1 MRPNIIFFL
10 VDGLR
15 AEQCFGKDKTSLTP
29 NIDSL
34 RKKGTYFTS
43 AFTSVD
49 GTILSLGTIFH
60 SLYPIKTGNR
70 NRLTLQK
77 NNLFDILI
85 KNGYETNGLVPDLK
99 GFAEYVN
106 YFENKNKTYAYWE
119 YEGKMDQ
126 FLLSTSS
133 AITDKIID
141 FLKSK
146 TSKKPW
152 FYYIHALTLHPL
164 KEYFASHKSEHNLLN
179 HGIKDFDNEKF
190 GAGLYER
197 TVSFIDH
204 ELGKILEYV
213 DLDNTILILTSDHGE
228 RIPYGDI
235 SGVDLEPKLESTVKF
250 GKKLLP
256 KSTHKTGGQF
266 LSKIRGSIGKQKL
279 NKSNEDLN
287 NFQKRSRDTYF
298 TLSLFDEML
307 RIPLFFVNNSIN
319 SRVIP
324 NFIRNV
330 DIFPTLCELVKI
342 NFDQQIHG
350 RSLVPIIQGN
360 KFEEKPAYLHTMP
373 YEKPHPT
380 DSVGIR
386 TSNYKYF
393 RSSHNPKENVN
404 LYDLKNDPFENNNI
418 AEINGELV
426 TQFERILMQI
436 QGDNF
441 TQDEDEENP
450 EELEKIEFELKK
462 MGYM

>member
-1 MRPNIIFFL
+1 MILLSNILFFL
-10 VDGLR
+10 IDGLR
-15 AEQCFGKDKTSLTP
+15 SDVCFDEKKTCSTPNLDSLKKNGVCFTQAFSSADGTFTSL
-29 NIDSL
+29 NSL
-34 RKKGTYFTS
+34 FSGHFPFRTGVRARK
-43 AFTSVD
+43 
-49 GTILSLGTIFH
+49 ILL
-60 SLYPIKTGNR
+60 K
-70 NRLTLQK
+70 K
-77 NNLFDILI
+77 NNFIEI
-85 KNGYETNGLVPDLK
+85 FAKEGYQINGLVPNLAS
-99 GFAEYVN
+99 FHPLIN
-106 YFENKNKTYAYWE
+106 YFKNNDNIFKTDPPVE
-119 YEGKMDQ
+119 S
-126 FLLSTSS
+126 LSTGL
-133 AITDKIID
+133 TNKIID

-146 TSKKPW
+146 ASKTPW
-152 FYYIHALTLHPL
+152 LYYIHLFDLHPI
-164 KEYFASHKSEHNLLN
+164 KEKNILP
-179 HGIKDFDNEKF
+179 GIEDFNSKKF
-190 GAGLYER
+190 GSSLYER
-197 TVSFIDH
+197 DVSYIDH
-204 ELGKILEYV
+204 ELGKIFEHV
-213 DLDNTILILTSDHGE
+213 DFDNTILILTSDHGE

-279 NKSNEDLN
+279 NKSNEDLD

-324 NFIRNV
+324 NLIRNV

-418 AEINGELV
+418 AETNEELV
-426 TQFERILMQI
+426 ERFEQTLIEMQK
-436 QGDNF
+436 DNF
-441 TQDEDEENP
+441 SQDEDEENP
-450 EELEKIEFELKK
+450 EEQQKIEFELKK
-462 MGYM
+462 MGYI

>member
-1 MRPNIIFFL
+1 MKPNILFIL
-10 VDGLR
+10 IDGLR
-15 AEQCFGKDKTSLTP
+15 ADQCFGKRTCKTP
-29 NIDSL
+29 NIDL
-34 RKKGTYFTS
+34 LKKNGVCFTQANSSTDGTFTS
-43 AFTSVD
+43 LNSLFTANFPFRT
-49 GTILSLGTIFH
+49 GIRARKILLKENNFLDIF
-60 SLYPIKTGNR
+60 S
-70 NRLTLQK
+70 
-77 NNLFDILI
+77 
-85 KNGYETNGLVPDLK
+85 KNGYEINGLVPNMTSFHQLI
-99 GFAEYVN
+99 N
-106 YFENKNKTYAYWE
+106 YFENDDKTYNYFE
-119 YEGKMDQ
+119 NDDKTSGNSVSTES
-126 FLLSTSS
+126 LST
-133 AITDKIID
+133 ILTDQIID

-146 TSKKPW
+146 TIRIPW
-152 FYYIHALTLHPL
+152 LYYIHLSDLHPIREKNIPPGIEDFNN
-164 KEYFASHKSEHNLLN
+164 KE
-179 HGIKDFDNEKF
+179 F
-190 GAGLYER
+190 GTSLYER
-197 TVSFIDH
+197 VVSSIDH
-204 ELGKILEYV
+204 KLGKIFECV
-213 DLDNTILILTSDHGE
+213 DFDNTILVLTADHGE
-228 RIPYGDI
+228 RIPHGDI
-235 SGVDLEPKLESTVKF
+235 SGVDFEPKLETVVKL
-250 GKKLLP
+250 GKKTLP
-256 KSTHKTGGQF
+256 NSTQKIGGKF
-266 LSKIRGSIGKQKL
+266 LSKVRHFAGKRQLK
-279 NKSNEDLN
+279 KANEDLT
-287 NFQKRSRDTYF
+287 NFQVRSRDTYF
-298 TLSLFDEML
+298 ALSLFDEML

-324 NFIRNV
+324 NLIRNV
-330 DIFPTLCELVKI
+330 DIFPTLCEFVKI

-441 TQDEDEENP
+441 SQDEDEENP